1 MWELTLS
8 LLHINMIQCYIY
20 ICWTGLFWYI
30 SLCNVSDFFFITISN
45 LFYKIKLKKH
55 LHSWIFIG
63 ADGNKNLNYNWFYIH
78 IISSYI
84 PFVTDDLK
92 KIHFL
97 MFYSGRR
104 WILRRISSSKFW
116 FLGQIS
122 IYDFITVSNNNFI

>member
-20 ICWTGLFWYI
+20 VEPDFFDTYLYVMYPI
-30 SLCNVSDFFFITISN
+30 FFFITISN
-45 LFYKIKLKKH
+45 LFYKIKLKKL

-104 WILRRISSSKFW
+104 WILRRISSSKF
-116 FLGQIS
+116 
-122 IYDFITVSNNNFI
+122 